1 MQTSFLSVAS
11 LPKVQLTKLKE
22 DVKAKIEEHFQPGGQ
37 RTAAQVRSITLPALM
52 SGHSAEYIAHIGS
65 GQCIG

>member
-1 MQTSFLSVAS
+1 MQTSLLSVAW

-37 RTAAQVRSITLPALM
+37 RTAAQVITLPALL
-52 SGHSAEYIAHIGS
+52 SGPLEYIAYMGS
-65 GQCIG
+65 GQRIG